1 MMGDMRWSSA
11 LALFVVTLT
20 VVTGATAAA
29 SSSGLRGTVRRG
41 PITPVCRVGV
51 ACDAPAPGVVL
62 TFSHPGLV
70 RKARTDQ
77 KGAYRVALPPGTYS
91 VTTSLRLF
99 GRTPRPAR
107 VRVRAGHWDKIVF
120 SVDTGIR

>member
-1 MMGDMRWSSA
+1 MRSSPT
-11 LALFVVTLT
+11 LALIVVTLT
-20 VVTGATAAA
+20 VAAGASAA
-29 SSSGLRGTVRRG
+29 SSSSGLHGTVRRG
-41 PITPVCRVGV
+41 PVTPVCRVGV

-62 TFSHPGLV
+62 AFSRLGVV
-70 RKARTDQ
+70 RKTRTDQ
-77 KGAYRVALPPGTYS
+77 NGGYRIALPAGVYS

-120 SVDTGIR
+120 AVDTGIR